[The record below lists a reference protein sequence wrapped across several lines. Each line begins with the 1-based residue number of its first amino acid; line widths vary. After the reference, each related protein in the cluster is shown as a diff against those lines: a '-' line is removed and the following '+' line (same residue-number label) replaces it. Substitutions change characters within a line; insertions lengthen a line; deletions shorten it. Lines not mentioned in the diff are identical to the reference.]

1 MPDRAFLIVEDDDA
15 VARGLARWLSLVGPV
30 ECVGTVAEARVA
42 LGSKAWAGLILDLT
56 LPDGSGFEVLEYAR
70 TLDETLPALI
80 LTGHLNRDVANRS
93 FDLGA
98 AYVVKPIEKAQI
110 EAFARHGRLSFAD
123 ESDPTLNGRAALVI
137 EEWGRRH
144 GLTAI
149 EKEILAQGVRGSTRA
164 EIAVSRGTTES
175 TIKNQIASL
184 KKKTKDRTLRHA
196 VVRVLREAAQRDR

>member
-1 MPDRAFLIVEDDDA
+1 MWERGFLIVEDDAA
-15 VARGLARWLSLVGPV
+15 VARGLARWLSLVAPV
-30 ECVGTVAEARVA
+30 ECVGTVAAARAA
-42 LGSKAWAGLILDLT
+42 LGSKNWAGLILDLT
-56 LPDGSGFEVLEYAR
+56 LPDGSGFEVLTYAR
-70 TLDETLPALI
+70 TLDLTLPALI

-98 AYVVKPIEKAQI
+98 AYVVKPIEKAQL
-110 EAFARHGRLSFAD
+110 EAFARHGRLSYA
-123 ESDPTLNGRAALVI
+123 EPDPSLNGRAALVI

-149 EKEILAQGVRGSTRA
+149 EKDILTQGVRGSTRVQ
-164 EIAVSRGTTES
+164 IAASRGTTES
-175 TIKNQIASL
+175 TIKSQIAGL